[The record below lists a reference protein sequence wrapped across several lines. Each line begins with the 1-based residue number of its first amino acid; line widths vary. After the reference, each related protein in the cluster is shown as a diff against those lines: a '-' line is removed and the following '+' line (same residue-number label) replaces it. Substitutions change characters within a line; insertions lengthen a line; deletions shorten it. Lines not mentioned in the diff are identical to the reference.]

1 MRDDYLL
8 RSDLARSLYEAAKDY
23 PIYDYHCHLN
33 PREIYEDRPFDN
45 IGEIWLAGDHYKWR
59 MMRGAG
65 VEERRITGDASF
77 KEKFLA
83 YASVLPGAVGNPLS
97 VWSQAELKTCFHID
111 KPLNADTAEEI
122 WEEAN
127 AYIRET
133 KLSPR
138 KLIKQFS
145 VAFIGTTDDPCDT
158 LEYHQLLAMD
168 PTFDVKVTPSFRTDN
183 LLSVRRAGYVEYLS
197 RLSEASGV
205 SITSFET
212 FLTAIEKR
220 IVFFKE
226 KGCAFSDVGMAD
238 FPNRIAS
245 PREAAETFAAILGGQ
260 GIDDGAYM
268 GFLGRMFVELGRLY
282 RKHRLVMQLHLAAY
296 RNPNGELFARLGAD
310 CGCDCIG
317 QAVDGADLIA
327 ILDGIQNEGGLPE
340 TIVYTLNPA
349 MNDQLASIAGSFRGV
364 KLGAAWWF
372 NDHTDGIVKVLH
384 TVSSIG
390 YLGAFYGMLTDS
402 RSFLSYPRH
411 DYFRR
416 ILCSFVAELY
426 ESGQVADV
434 NALPGLIENVCY
446 KNIMNR
452 IGEDQ

>member
-8 RSDLARSLYEAAKDY
+8 RDDLARTLYEGVKEY
-23 PIYDYHCHLN
+23 PIYDYHCHLS
-33 PREIYEDRPFDN
+33 PKEIYEDRPFDN
-45 IGEIWLAGDHYKWR
+45 IGEVWLGGDHYKWR

-65 VEERRITGDASF
+65 VEERLITGNATF

-83 YASVLPGAVGNPLS
+83 YASALSGAMGNPLS

-127 AYIRET
+127 AYIRKT

-158 LEYHQLLAMD
+158 LEYHQRIKAD
-168 PTFDVKVTPSFRTDN
+168 PTFDVEVTPSFRTDS
-183 LLSVRRAGYVEYLS
+183 LLSVRRVGYGEYLS

-205 SITSFET
+205 AITSFEA

-220 IVFFKE
+220 IAFFKE
-226 KGCAFSDVGMAD
+226 NGCAFSDVGIAD

-245 PREAAETFAAILGGQ
+245 SKEAAETFAAILRGQ

-296 RNPNGELFARLGAD
+296 RNPNGELLELLGAD

-317 QAVDGADLIA
+317 RAIEGADLIA
-327 ILDGIQNEGGLPE
+327 VLDAIQTEGGLPE

-364 KLGAAWWF
+364 KMGAAWWF
-372 NDHTDGIVKVLH
+372 NDHTDGIVRVLRS
-384 TVSSIG
+384 VSSIG

-402 RSFLSYPRH
+402 RSFLSYTRH

-416 ILCSFVAELY
+416 ILCSFLSELW
-426 ESGQVADV
+426 ESGQIMDV
-434 NALPGLIENVCY
+434 TALPSLLEGICY
-446 KNIMNR
+446 QNIKNR
-452 IGEDQ
+452 IGESR

>member
-8 RSDLARSLYEAAKDY
+8 RSDLAKSLYEGAKDC

-33 PREIYEDRPFDN
+33 PKEIYEDRPFDN

-77 KEKFLA
+77 KEKFFA

-97 VWSQAELKTCFHID
+97 VWSQAELKTCFQID

-122 WEEAN
+122 WEKAN

-138 KLIKQFS
+138 KLIKQFG
-145 VAFIGTTDDPCDT
+145 VEFIGTTDDPCDT
-158 LEYHQLLAMD
+158 LEYHKLLRED
-168 PTFDVKVTPSFRTDN
+168 REFGVEVTPSFRTDN
-183 LLSVRRAGYVEYLS
+183 LLNARRPGYDEYLK
-197 RLSEASGV
+197 RLADASGV
-205 SITSFET
+205 EITSFDT
-212 FLTAIEKR
+212 FLVAIEKR
-220 IVFFKE
+220 VAFFKE
-226 KGCAFSDVGMAD
+226 NGCIFTDVGITD
-238 FPNRIAS
+238 FPNRVAS
-245 PREAAETFAAILGGQ
+245 VEEAAETFGSVLAGQ
-260 GIDDGAYM
+260 AVSDEAYM

-282 RKHRLVMQLHLAAY
+282 QKYRLVMQLHLAAY
-296 RNPNGELFARLGAD
+296 RNPNSELFALLGVD

-317 QAVDGADLIA
+317 KAVDGADLIRVLDA
-327 ILDGIQNEGGLPE
+327 IQTECGLPE

-349 MNDQLASIAGSFRGV
+349 MNDQLASIAGSFRNV

-384 TVSSIG
+384 CLSSIG

-426 ESGQVADV
+426 ENGQVADV
-434 NALPGLIENVCY
+434 NALPALIENICY
-446 KNIMNR
+446 KNIKNR
-452 IGEDQ
+452 IGECK